1 MNLKYKIDVLSAL
14 KNKGFSSYRLIKEN
28 IFSSGSV
35 QKIRK
40 GEVLGADGI
49 ATLCKILDC
58 QPGEILEYSKEN
70 EQVE

>member
-58 QPGEILEYSKEN
+58 QPGEILEFVKDN
-70 EQVE
+70 EQAE